1 MKIEDLQDGA
11 TMRVLMHMIIYI
23 EFLLWNNKNVPA
35 MIDIDTLLQAQEGAT
50 IKVPSH
56 MNHHLGIP
64 RIVINTRRLMIVVDH
79 HHPMTTIDMHHHMT
93 IADTSHLMFA
103 IDQHLP
109 RIFAD
114 TSHLMI
120 TIDQHLPRIF
130 DDTPQD
136 MVMIQED
143 ENLDMKRPRLQ
154 RSTTP
159 TIWCPQSLAPHLQ
172 DRLHMRRSPMERDK
186 ALHQQARW
194 CQVQRKRN

>member
-1 MKIEDLQDGA
+1 
-11 TMRVLMHMIIYI
+11 MIIYI

-79 HHPMTTIDMHHHMT
+79 HHLMTTIDMRHHMI
-93 IADTSHLMFA
+93 IANTSHLMFA
-103 IDQHLP
+103 IDQHL
-109 RIFAD
+109 
-114 TSHLMI
+114 L
-120 TIDQHLPRIF
+120 RIF

-136 MVMIQED
+136 MVMMQED
-143 ENLDMKRPRLQ
+143 GSLDMKRQRLQ
-154 RSTTP
+154 WSTTP
-159 TIWCPQSLAPHLQ
+159 TIWCLQSLAPPPQWHLQ
-172 DRLHMRRSPMERDK
+172 DRLNMRRSPM

-194 CQVQRKRN
+194 CQVQRKRNHISWCFPLLPPPPQGRLQEAQAPR